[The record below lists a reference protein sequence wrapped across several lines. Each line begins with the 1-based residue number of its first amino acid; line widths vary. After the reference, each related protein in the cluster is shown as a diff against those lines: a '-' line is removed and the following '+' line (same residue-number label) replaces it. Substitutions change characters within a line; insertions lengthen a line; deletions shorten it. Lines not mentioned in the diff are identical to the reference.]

1 MHIITKNILAILAL
15 SFCLGPNVS
24 AQLIQNQ
31 NFNGCSLPSGWSTT
45 IINGNADWSFDDNSS
60 GSNSGSFNGSCMAY
74 FDDDKLGANASPSKV
89 ELISPVVDLTP
100 YASVELK
107 FDYNYKHASSS
118 SFKVEVWDGNAW
130 QNVLFVSSNSCGT
143 WNTCNYPLAKIDVSN
158 FINNQFQ
165 VKFTYDDGGN
175 WAWYAG

>member
-15 SFCLGPNVS
+15 SFWLGPNVS

-89 ELISPVVDLTP
+89 
-100 YASVELK
+100 
-107 FDYNYKHASSS
+107 
-118 SFKVEVWDGNAW
+118 
-130 QNVLFVSSNSCGT
+130 
-143 WNTCNYPLAKIDVSN
+143 
-158 FINNQFQ
+158 
-165 VKFTYDDGGN
+165 
-175 WAWYAG
+175 